1 MIHTHNPYALQA
13 FRSHSG
19 LGPGEHG
26 NLSGCRGPKLD
37 ATGGAAVNRRGPVA
51 RYRTRYR
58 GTTL

>member
-19 LGPGEHG
+19 SGPG
-26 NLSGCRGPKLD
+26 S
-37 ATGGAAVNRRGPVA
+37 TGISLVAGDPNWMPQGAAVNRRGPVA

-58 GTTL
+58 GAAL